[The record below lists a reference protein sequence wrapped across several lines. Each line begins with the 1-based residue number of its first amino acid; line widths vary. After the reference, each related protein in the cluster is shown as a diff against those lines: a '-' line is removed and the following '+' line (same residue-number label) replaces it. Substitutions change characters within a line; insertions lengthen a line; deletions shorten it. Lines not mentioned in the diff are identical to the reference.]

1 MERKITRLGVWITFL
16 QRKIKK
22 KDEFKLSHE
31 ILLSA
36 LGGNKSNL
44 KCNGDKNTKYIGKH

>member
-1 MERKITRLGVWITFL
+1 MERKISRLGVWITFL